1 MAATRTTARAGS
13 DRRAAIIDAALN
25 RFLAQG
31 LSATSLRQ
39 IQRDARAS
47 NGSFF
52 HHFPSK
58 EALAGAVYV
67 DCVTRYQQAF
77 LAVLGR
83 HADAEATV
91 RAIVA
96 MHLRWCADH
105 PGMARFLITMTE
117 PAVLG
122 AAEGGL
128 AGLNERFATALQAW
142 WRPHA
147 HYGTLRALGPAH
159 SQALWLGP
167 AQELVRAW
175 LLGVIPDPP
184 GKRDAEV
191 LADAAWL
198 CLRTPLPAASDG

>member
-1 MAATRTTARAGS
+1 MTRASTVS
-13 DRRAAIIDAALN
+13 DRRAAIIGAALE
-25 RFLAQG
+25 RFLVQG
-31 LSATSLRQ
+31 LTGTTLNQ

-47 NGSFF
+47 NGCVF
-52 HHFPSK
+52 HHFPTK

-67 DCVTRYQQAF
+67 DCAARYQAVF
-77 LAVLGR
+77 LDELDR
-83 HADAEATV
+83 HDDAENAV
-91 RAIVA
+91 RGIVH

-105 PGMARFLITMTE
+105 PQTARFLITMTE
-117 PAVLG
+117 PAVLE
-122 AAEGGL
+122 AASHEL
-128 AGLNERFATALQAW
+128 KEHNERFATALRSW

-147 HYGTLRALGPAH
+147 HYGTLRALTTPQ

-184 GKRDAEV
+184 SAADADV

-198 CLRTPLPAASDG
+198 CLRAR